1 MSVSPTA
8 VFIPKIISNPQELY
22 YEFSISNE
30 SIPTIAQL
38 SYSSGL
44 QRLVWDS
51 SYHEWHVMS
60 SVPRDEC
67 DKYGQCGPN
76 AICTVSDS
84 QICSCL
90 TGYMPKIS
98 RDWGMLIWSG
108 GCIRKNPLNC
118 LPGEGFIELESV
130 KMPDLLKFW
139 VNPNMKL
146 TQYVSPKLY
155 IRVAA
160 SDLVS
165 KKKKKMAVVVV
176 VLMISAPIAVV
187 LVIASCVICKKISA
201 RVPPIQDTQVGDHE
215 NLDLPI
221 FHIVIIAEATNNFSH
236 TNKIGEGGF
245 GPVYKAWKL
254 WTEGRAHELI
264 DPLMEDSLPMSE
276 ISRCIQVGLLCVQQ
290 LPKDRPT
297 MSCVVRMLDSES
309 AMLPQPMQP
318 GFYTE
323 RSHVEAESSV
333 SGKTWSMNE
342 VTNSQLEGR

>member
-30 SIPTIAQL
+30 STPTIAVL

-51 SYHEWHVMS
+51 SYLKWHVMS

-67 DKYGQCGPN
+67 DKYGYCGYN

-90 TGYMPKIS
+90 TGYMPNIS
-98 RDWGMLIWSG
+98 RDWDMLMWSG

-118 LPGEGFIELESV
+118 LPGEGFIELEGV

-155 IRVAA
+155 IRVVA

-187 LVIASCVICKKISA
+187 LVIVSCVIWKKISA
-201 RVPPIQDTQVGDHE
+201 RGTLPPVQDTQVGDQE

-221 FHIVIIAEATNNFSH
+221 FDSVIIAEATNNFSH

-245 GPVYKAWKL
+245 GPVYK
-254 WTEGRAHELI
+254 
-264 DPLMEDSLPMSE
+264 
-276 ISRCIQVGLLCVQQ
+276 Q

-309 AMLPQPMQP
+309 AILPQPMQP

-333 SGKTWSMNE
+333 SGRTWSMNE